1 METLW
6 SISTTVREAERIVG
20 FLKTAVELDGQVW
33 NKASQIKFQV
43 LLIKNRQ
50 YLNVSDNAQTFNKLN
65 SRQSALLKDKS
76 VDMTYEQALD
86 IFNAKDYED
95 PPMRGRQSMAPLQK
109 LGLVYVVDKDEQKIV
124 QVTEVGKKLAADKI
138 EFSDFMLDS
147 LLKFQY
153 PNPYEGGFKNW
164 NTKPFIN
171 TLRLVKRVNEL
182 CEQSGRKAKG
192 VSTLEFGVFALSLR
206 SYLLVD
212 STAAQVLKFRESYES
227 YHDDAERDIFV
238 ENYIRSYLS
247 DFQNPVKNVREYTDN
262 MVRYLRL
269 TKYIYIRGKYSNTY
283 VDLEPR
289 RMTEIESILE
299 HDSGAAEVYSK
310 EAWVAYMGTYGTYKL
325 PFETAPVLAS
335 ILSEVNREI
344 AELETTLGIPQTQTS
359 TPSTPKALK
368 SVIEGRR
375 TYRTRLQN
383 LMLKESY
390 YNDVSKIDEAVETL
404 NDILQRNKPKLV
416 KKFSIELE
424 KWTNIALNIINDALF
439 IKPNSPVGDDNEPIY
454 TAPSGVPDIECYY
467 ESFGAVA
474 EVTMLTSRD
483 QWYNEGQPV
492 MRHLRDFEISN
503 SEKPN
508 YCLFVAP
515 KLHVDTVN
523 TFYHSVKYEYEG
535 KKQKIVP
542 ITISQLIRLL
552 KLVKNMVAAGK
563 QFSHKELMKF
573 YDECTDLSSLGS
585 SVDWQRLIEERLRI
599 METQLVA

>member
-212 STAAQVLKFRESYES
+212 STVAQVLKFRESYES

-390 YNDVSKIDEAVETL
+390 YNDVSKIDEAVEAL

>member
-390 YNDVSKIDEAVETL
+390 YNDVSKIDEAVEPL

>member
-390 YNDVSKIDEAVETL
+390 YNDVSKIDEAVEAL

-439 IKPNSPVGDDNEPIY
+439 MKPNSPVGDDNEPIY

>member
-390 YNDVSKIDEAVETL
+390 YNDVSKIDEAVEAL

-439 IKPNSPVGDDNEPIY
+439 VKPNSPVGDDNEPIY

>member
-359 TPSTPKALK
+359 TPSTP
-368 SVIEGRR
+368 
-375 TYRTRLQN
+375 
-383 LMLKESY
+383 
-390 YNDVSKIDEAVETL
+390 VS
-404 NDILQRNKPKLV
+404 
-416 KKFSIELE
+416 
-424 KWTNIALNIINDALF
+424 
-439 IKPNSPVGDDNEPIY
+439 
-454 TAPSGVPDIECYY
+454 
-467 ESFGAVA
+467 
-474 EVTMLTSRD
+474 
-483 QWYNEGQPV
+483 
-492 MRHLRDFEISN
+492 H
-503 SEKPN
+503 
-508 YCLFVAP
+508 
-515 KLHVDTVN
+515 
-523 TFYHSVKYEYEG
+523 
-535 KKQKIVP
+535 
-542 ITISQLIRLL
+542 
-552 KLVKNMVAAGK
+552 
-563 QFSHKELMKF
+563 
-573 YDECTDLSSLGS
+573 
-585 SVDWQRLIEERLRI
+585 
-599 METQLVA
+599 

>member
-192 VSTLEFGVFALSLR
+192 VSTLEFGVSALSLR

-390 YNDVSKIDEAVETL
+390 YNDVSKIDEAVEAL

-492 MRHLRDFEISN
+492 MRQEIS
-503 SEKPN
+503 K
-508 YCLFVAP
+508 
-515 KLHVDTVN
+515 
-523 TFYHSVKYEYEG
+523 
-535 KKQKIVP
+535 
-542 ITISQLIRLL
+542 
-552 KLVKNMVAAGK
+552 
-563 QFSHKELMKF
+563 
-573 YDECTDLSSLGS
+573 
-585 SVDWQRLIEERLRI
+585 
-599 METQLVA
+599 

>member
-192 VSTLEFGVFALSLR
+192 VSTLEFGVSALSLR

-262 MVRYLRL
+262 MVRYTPRL
-269 TKYIYIRGKYSNTY
+269 
-283 VDLEPR
+283 
-289 RMTEIESILE
+289 
-299 HDSGAAEVYSK
+299 
-310 EAWVAYMGTYGTYKL
+310 
-325 PFETAPVLAS
+325 
-335 ILSEVNREI
+335 
-344 AELETTLGIPQTQTS
+344 
-359 TPSTPKALK
+359 
-368 SVIEGRR
+368 
-375 TYRTRLQN
+375 
-383 LMLKESY
+383 
-390 YNDVSKIDEAVETL
+390 
-404 NDILQRNKPKLV
+404 
-416 KKFSIELE
+416 
-424 KWTNIALNIINDALF
+424 
-439 IKPNSPVGDDNEPIY
+439 
-454 TAPSGVPDIECYY
+454 
-467 ESFGAVA
+467 
-474 EVTMLTSRD
+474 
-483 QWYNEGQPV
+483 
-492 MRHLRDFEISN
+492 
-503 SEKPN
+503 
-508 YCLFVAP
+508 
-515 KLHVDTVN
+515 
-523 TFYHSVKYEYEG
+523 
-535 KKQKIVP
+535 
-542 ITISQLIRLL
+542 
-552 KLVKNMVAAGK
+552 
-563 QFSHKELMKF
+563 
-573 YDECTDLSSLGS
+573 
-585 SVDWQRLIEERLRI
+585 
-599 METQLVA
+599 

>member
-192 VSTLEFGVFALSLR
+192 VSTLEFGVSALSLR

-599 METQLVA
+599 METQLGA

>member
-390 YNDVSKIDEAVETL
+390 YNDVSKIDEAVEAL